1 MRTILLLLFICSSAI
16 AADTKSGFDPAAL
29 DSPFIETP
37 DTPVAFEEAPPAP
50 KMQPKEESKEDNSE
64 VLKEVARLKD
74 AYESMKAKVEAKKI
88 PDAKWTESKEY
99 LTLEERVSKLEREQ
113 MTEAKVRVI
122 AQDEI
127 QKALVKL
134 RLPSGATKDVSVPVN
149 QSGFHLN
156 PGETIIAI
164 DGVPVRN
171 MAPVVDPVSYEFQAY
186 RGVSGSYQMQA
197 APVSNGYNVR
207 ISAPPRARLFRAPV
221 CANGR
226 CG

>member
-1 MRTILLLLFICSSAI
+1 MRTLLILLLLSTVAI
-16 AADTKSGFDPAAL
+16 ASDTKSGFDPAAIEAEIA
-29 DSPFIETP
+29 SPFQETP
-37 DTPVAFEEAPPAP
+37 DTPKAFPELPPSPVPVEKDETVALLQKLVDKYDSISSKMSEKKVPEA
-50 KMQPKEESKEDNSE
+50 E
-64 VLKEVARLKD
+64 
-74 AYESMKAKVEAKKI
+74 
-88 PDAKWTESKEY
+88 WTKTKEY

-134 RLPSGATKDVSVPVN
+134 RLPNGTTKEMSVPVN

-156 PGETIIAI
+156 PGETLIAI
-164 DGVPVRN
+164 DGVPVQN
-171 MAPVVDPVSYEFQAY
+171 MAPVRDPATYEFQAY
-186 RGVSGSYQMQA
+186 SGVSGSYQLQA

-207 ISAPPRARLFRAPV
+207 IAAPPRARFFRGAQTCV
-221 CANGR
+221 NGR